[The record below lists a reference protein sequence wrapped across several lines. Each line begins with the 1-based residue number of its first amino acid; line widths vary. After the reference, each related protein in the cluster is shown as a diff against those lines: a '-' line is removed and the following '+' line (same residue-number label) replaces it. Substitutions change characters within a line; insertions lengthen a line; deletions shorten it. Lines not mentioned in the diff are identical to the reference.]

1 MPKSKAIQQLEL
13 QVEELTL
20 DLQRTRADFENY
32 RKRSEI
38 ERQQASD
45 AGRSSTI
52 MKIIPIIDTIDR
64 AIGQVPVDIA
74 ENPWVKGIVALEKN
88 LNNALEVLG
97 VQKIDAS
104 PGTIFNPELHD
115 AVQMDEDATG
125 EHEVIAEELQSGYTL
140 NGRPIRHAMVKV
152 TRQ

>member
-1 MPKSKAIQQLEL
+1 MPKSKAVQQLEL
-13 QVEELTL
+13 QIEELTL

-38 ERQQASD
+38 ERQQASET
-45 AGRSSTI
+45 GRSSAI
-52 MKIIPIIDTIDR
+52 MKIIPIIDTIGR
-64 AIGQVPVDIA
+64 ATSQVPADIA
-74 ENPWVKGIVALEKN
+74 ENPWAKGVVALEKN
-88 LNNALEVLG
+88 LNTALDTLG
-97 VQKIDAS
+97 VRKIDAS
-104 PGTIFNPELHD
+104 PGTVFNPELHD

-125 EHEVIAEELQSGYTL
+125 EQEVIAEELQSGYTL